1 MATYITK
8 KNSLTRALNPGSWY
22 VFRVRTFYDGEEY
35 VSGWSDPAQATVS
48 DGGITQGGI
57 TQGENIDI
65 GTGKILYSNVYPT
78 LADLP
83 DAASYHGMFAHVHA
97 EEAAYYAHA
106 GNWVRLADDADV
118 PTAFVSGLNGL
129 TGPVILA
136 GGSNVQ
142 IGQSGNRLTIS
153 STQTF
158 TTLNGE
164 SGTLSLVGSDGISV
178 STVDGTITV
187 SGAGLA
193 TEGFVNQAVADLVD
207 SAPQTLDTLAELAN
221 ALNNDSD
228 FAANVTTLISQKTD
242 TSLNNL
248 TGSVSLVAG
257 DNINVTTAGQ
267 NVVISG
273 EQGGIAWS
281 TPPQSGSSPGSPG
294 DIAYDDNHLYLRTS
308 QAWRQVAL
316 SPISTNITISQQP
329 SNQSVADG
337 QDATFTVLATAGG
350 ETIAYQW
357 EQSADNGS
365 TFVDV
370 ANATSN
376 SLTVTANLSL
386 DGYQYRASLS
396 APGAADVISE
406 VAALTV
412 SPAITITA
420 QPQDI
425 TVVDGGSGSLSVSAS
440 VSDGST
446 PTYQW
451 EESTDSGGTW
461 SSLAGET
468 NAIYTIVDASSA
480 SDGMRYRVVV
490 SADGVADVISEVAAL
505 TVSPAITITAQPQD
519 ITVADGGSG
528 SLSVSASVSDGST
541 PTYQWERSTD
551 SGLTWISL
559 AGEVSATL
567 SIQNVAESES
577 GSQYR
582 AVISASGANNETSA
596 VATLTVTGPYGI
608 LTEDGDRL
616 LAESG
621 EFIKKDLSIFDIS
634 TASFVQSASVSSLS
648 TDCAGLFFKD
658 DGSKMFVGGLSL
670 NRIGEYS
677 LSTPWDISTA
687 VLTSTF
693 SVSNEMQGSGSGGGP
708 WGVFIGD
715 SGTRLYVSGDSDPGL
730 STRFGLIAEY
740 ALSSAWDISTASLT
754 QTQSVDAEAK
764 MPSVWFSQSG
774 QKMFVHDSFAPKEVH
789 EYSLGT
795 PWDISTLSLTASLP
809 VSGPGYSFSMTS
821 DGLNMYVDGNQ
832 YSMQTPF
839 SISAATLTA
848 QFSLPW
854 PTGTFVKPD
863 GSRLWALSSSQDN
876 VSEYALG

>member
-48 DGGITQGGI
+48 DGGITQGGITQGGI

-396 APGAADVISE
+396 APGA
-406 VAALTV
+406 
-412 SPAITITA
+412 
-420 QPQDI
+420 
-425 TVVDGGSGSLSVSAS
+425 
-440 VSDGST
+440 
-446 PTYQW
+446 
-451 EESTDSGGTW
+451 
-461 SSLAGET
+461 
-468 NAIYTIVDASSA
+468 
-480 SDGMRYRVVV
+480 
-490 SADGVADVISEVAAL
+490 ADVISEVAAL